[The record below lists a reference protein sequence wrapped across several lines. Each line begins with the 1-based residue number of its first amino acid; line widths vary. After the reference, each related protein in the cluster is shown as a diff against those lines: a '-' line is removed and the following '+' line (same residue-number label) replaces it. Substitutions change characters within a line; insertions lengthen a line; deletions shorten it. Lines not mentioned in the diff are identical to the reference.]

1 MTAMEE
7 QVLAG
12 GKSGGA
18 VRIGNTVR
26 RQVGPW
32 TPAVHA
38 LLHHLE
44 DVGFTGAPRALGI
57 DRHGR
62 EILSFLAGRHCRRPA
77 AMATMG
83 PFR

>member
-1 MTAMEE
+1 MEE

-12 GKSGGA
+12 GKGGGA

-38 LLHHLE
+38 LLHYLE
-44 DVGFTGAPRALGI
+44 EVGFTGAPKALGI
-57 DRHGR
+57 DRQGR
-62 EILSFLAGRHCRRPA
+62 EILSFLAGNTVADQRPW
-77 AMATMG
+77 
-83 PFR
+83 PP